1 MKKLIVFFFLLYS
14 NLLTARTVYYG
25 QNTETLGIVYGSQV
39 ILRFE
44 TPVKTISNANLFS
57 IKPADEEQPDYS
69 VLVIE
74 AKRPSGDMDVNFI
87 LANADIVKLRI
98 AILPKTIKGKT
109 DSLFDLKS
117 RKNVLQSPDNQSLP
131 KIEKLDL
138 MAAMI
143 RGDQVAGF
151 EVLMLDR
158 EVQTGKSDLK
168 AVLKKVYSSE
178 TLKGYV
184 YQITNTSK
192 TKRYFVD
199 IKRLKFGRPS
209 AALLGYASRVELSKS
224 GDDEKSAEIIIV
236 ATPESHAKDI
246 TLPFRMASVQEK

>member
-1 MKKLIVFFFLLYS
+1 MNKFLILFFALYS
-14 NLLTARTVYYG
+14 NILAARTIYYG
-25 QNTETLGIVYGSQV
+25 TNTETLGIVYGAQV

-44 TPVKTISNANLFS
+44 NPVKTISNANLFS

-87 LANADIVKLRI
+87 LGNGDLVKLRV
-98 AILPKTIKGKT
+98 AILPRATKGKT
-109 DSLFDLKS
+109 DSIFDLKS
-117 RKNVLQSPDNQSLP
+117 KKTLIESQENSNLP

-143 RGDQVAGF
+143 RGDQVTGF
-151 EVLMLDR
+151 EIMPLDR
-158 EVQTGKSDLK
+158 EVKSGAGDLK

-192 TKRYFVD
+192 SKRYFVD

-209 AALLGYASRVELSKS
+209 AALLGYASQVELSES
-224 GDDEKSAEIIIV
+224 RESEDSAQIIIV
-236 ATPESHAKDI
+236 ATPSSHAKDI
-246 TLPFRMASVQEK
+246 TLPFRMAVVQEK